1 VLKRVFSAIREGL
14 TSKQVTDRAGVVE
27 DVLLGKMSGNDSEAI
42 QAVAQLTT
50 ALCNNKCEGVVDAGF
65 FIFFKV
71 KTKDDN
77 FQIFHKRLTVKERS
91 VINDKPSILLEP
103 TRILE
108 RFDDAVALDAAKALE
123 LRAIAL
129 SSSGS

>member
-1 VLKRVFSAIREGL
+1 MLRRIFSAIREGL
-14 TSKQVTDRAGVVE
+14 TSKQVTDRAGVIE

-50 ALCNNKCEGVVDAGF
+50 ALCNNKCEAVVDAGF

-71 KTKDDN
+71 KKDDN
-77 FQIFHKRLTVKERS
+77 FQIFHKRLTVQERAT
-91 VINDKPSILLEP
+91 INNKPSILQEP
-103 TRILE
+103 MRILE
-108 RFDDAVALDAAKALE
+108 SFDNAVALDAARALE

-129 SSSGS
+129 SRPGS